1 MFGRRFDGRRLD
13 NIDPIVRFMPFIMKT
28 RNDAQ
33 NLAALSVDYEPLAE
47 YIKKRSRDG
56 VKVSFLSL
64 FVAAYVRAVSQYPDM
79 NRFIINK
86 QVFARKFI
94 SVSLAVLRNTHDK
107 ENLDEAL
114 IKMEFEPTATIDEVS
129 EQIDT
134 LIKDASNE
142 EADNGAVNF
151 ANALLKIR
159 PLVTFVVWLLRII
172 DRYGLLPLWL
182 EHISPFHCSM
192 FITNMASIGMPP
204 IYHHLYNFGNTS
216 VFIAMGKF
224 EKQPIFKKDGVS
236 YKTVIPMWMTTDER
250 ICGGASYAR
259 AFAYFKKLLE
269 NPELLEERPEHVNN
283 DIDFSE
289 WRAKRAQKAAKKA
302 AKKAKKAEKK
312 K

>member
-33 NLAALSVDYEPLAE
+33 NMASVSVDYEPLAE
-47 YIKKRSRDG
+47 YIKKRSKAG
-56 VKVSFLSL
+56 VKISFISL
-64 FVAAYVRAVSQYPDM
+64 FVAAYVRVVCEYPEM

-94 SVSLAVLRNTHDK
+94 SVSLTVLRNAHDK

-114 IKMEFEPTATIDEVS
+114 VKMEFEPTSTIDEVS
-129 EQIDT
+129 SQIDA
-134 LIKDASNE
+134 LLKDASNE
-142 EADNGAVNF
+142 EADNSTVNF
-151 ANALLKIR
+151 ANTLLKMR
-159 PLVTFVVWLLRII
+159 LLVSIVVGIARLA

-216 VFIAMGKF
+216 VFVAMGKF
-224 EKQPIFKKDGVS
+224 ERRPLFTKDGTA
-236 YKTVIPMWMTTDER
+236 YKTVVPMWLTTDER

-259 AFAYFKKLLE
+259 AFAYYKKLLE
-269 NPELLEERPEHVNN
+269 NPELLESRPERVNT
-283 DIDFSE
+283 DIDFSK
-289 WRAKRAQKAAKKA
+289 WREKRALKAAKKA
-302 AKKAKKAEKK
+302 AKADRKR
-312 K
+312 